1 MSVLNSKKF
10 FTVVSIIIISG
21 IWGYLFPG
29 SYTMNISLDKFGD
42 INYLPFLLVLLL
54 SIALAILLIGK
65 LKDWTIH
72 FGSYVTVRSREIL
85 IFGSFI
91 LIISAFIFNGFDIG
105 TFFAYYYEMILI
117 TAYTLVSTTYAVV
130 ALMILLG
137 IFFLGLGYILYR
149 KKSADELEFSIRGWT
164 FYTMDYSNYIIGG
177 IISFVMG
184 YLVFTLFQPNYVS
197 ESRGIFATIEGL
209 PLPGT
214 LVTALLDFYVD
225 QVVYSYPLIIFI
237 CGLLML
243 KWSLNIPAQRMTSSN
258 LREFIEEKAPIVRH
272 YSFRFS
278 LIMTIITL
286 LIFVS
291 IAITWIANIDG
302 SIMNIQTLLFANA
315 SGILGFSIILIA
327 IQYLPRSIGPF
338 LDSRIIRYAARRVIA
353 MVPMFIGISIISYVL
368 MASTGNP
375 VDLIISR
382 IPQGR
387 NREVVRENL
396 MRIYGFNSPIQSQ
409 WFNWF
414 FHFIM
419 GDLGDSIITGVYVA
433 DAISMRIV
441 PTLELSIMPLIFAL
455 AISIPIGIY
464 AALKQYSW
472 QDNSIAFFVSFAL
485 AIPIFLLILLMVI
498 FFSLIIP
505 IFPPAGRAMSE
516 STAPGVDL
524 LYVHLSLETFIQDI
538 ISWQTWDGAFHM
550 VIPIIAITAVSL
562 ALYTR
567 LIRSGYLE
575 VVQQDYILSAQA
587 YGFDERTIIFRHA
600 LRNVLIPIVTFL
612 GLSIGGLLGGA
623 PLTETTLS
631 WPGLGAYGV
640 LAILSYDYPVVMG
653 LIMITALLILFAN
666 LFADLLYSVIDPRVA
681 I

>member
-1 MSVLNSKKF
+1 
-10 FTVVSIIIISG
+10 
-21 IWGYLFPG
+21 
-29 SYTMNISLDKFGD
+29 
-42 INYLPFLLVLLL
+42 
-54 SIALAILLIGK
+54 
-65 LKDWTIH
+65 
-72 FGSYVTVRSREIL
+72 
-85 IFGSFI
+85 
-91 LIISAFIFNGFDIG
+91 LIISAFTFNGLDIG
-105 TFFAYYYEMILI
+105 SFFAYYYEMILI
-117 TAYTLVSTTYAVV
+117 TIYTLVSTTFIAVI
-130 ALMILLG
+130 LMSLLGIILLG
-137 IFFLGLGYILYR
+137 LGFILYR
-149 KKSADELEFSIRGWT
+149 KKSAAELEFSFRRWT
-164 FYTMDYSNYIIGG
+164 FLTNEYSNYVLGG
-177 IISFVMG
+177 TISVVLG
-184 YLVFTLFQPNYVS
+184 YLVYTLFQPNYVS
-197 ESRGIFATIEGL
+197 ETHGIFATIEGL
-209 PLPGT
+209 PLPAI
-214 LVTALLDFYVD
+214 LVNALLDFYVD
-225 QVVYSYPLIIFI
+225 QVVYLYPLVIFVS
-237 CGLLML
+237 GLLIF
-243 KWSLNIPAQRMTSSN
+243 KWSVNIPAQPITSAN
-258 LREFIEEKAPIVRH
+258 LRDFVEEKAPVAKH
-272 YSFRFS
+272 YSFRLF
-278 LIMTIITL
+278 LLMLIITL
-286 LIFVS
+286 VIFLS
-291 IAITWIANIDG
+291 ILITWIANLNFPDLYD
-302 SIMNIQTLLFANA
+302 IQKLLFANA
-315 SGILGFSIILIA
+315 SGILGLTIILIA
-327 IQYLPRSIGPF
+327 IQYLPKVIGPF
-338 LDSRIIRYAARRVIA
+338 LDSRILRYAARRMIA

-387 NREVVRENL
+387 NREVVRANL
-396 MRIYGFNSPIQSQ
+396 MRIYGLNSPVQSQ

-472 QDNSIAFFVSFAL
+472 QDNSIAIFVSFAL

-498 FFSLIIP
+498 GFSLMIP
-505 IFPPAGRAMSE
+505 IFPPAGRAMPE
-516 STAPGVDL
+516 SAAPGVNL
-524 LYVHLSLETFIQDI
+524 LYVYIFFDTFVHDI
-538 ISWQTWDGAFHM
+538 ISWQVWDSFFHL
-550 VIPIIAITAVSL
+550 VIPIIAITSVSL

-587 YGFDERTIIFRHA
+587 YGFDERTIILRHA

-631 WPGLGAYGV
+631 WPGLGNYGIV
-640 LAILSYDYPVVMG
+640 SILSYDYPVVMG